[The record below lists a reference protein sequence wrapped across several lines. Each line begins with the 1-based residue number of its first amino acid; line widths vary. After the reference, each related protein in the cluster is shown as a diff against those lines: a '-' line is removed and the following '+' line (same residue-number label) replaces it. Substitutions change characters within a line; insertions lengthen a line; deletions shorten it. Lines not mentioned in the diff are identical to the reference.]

1 MEHDRKH
8 QETRRKLLAGG
19 SVACAMGLVGGLG
32 ARANAAEQD
41 VHPGGTKGV
50 AAVVIDASREGIC
63 ATCRFWGGTRRVAED
78 RKSVHAESL
87 GWYKNRESPMFQTM
101 RTPESGPMTH
111 WRKWE
116 AL

>member
-19 SVACAMGLVGGLG
+19 SVACALGAIGGLG
-32 ARANAAEQD
+32 GRANAAEQ
-41 VHPGGTKGV
+41 GTAKGV

-63 ATCRFWGGTRRVAED
+63 ATCRFWGGIRRVAED
-78 RKSVHAESL
+78 KKSVHAESL
-87 GWYKNRESPMFQTM
+87 GWCNNSASPMFQAM